1 MRGDNGGNYIP
12 KLDLDFLRLRRAK
25 LKLLFLKTF
34 KICPMELRG
43 KENPPRFV
51 LLSWWFGWWES
62 DLLPLLFSHSV
73 MFNFLQ
79 PHGLQHARLPCP
91 LPSPVVSSNSGPLSR
106 WCHPTISSLVAPL
119 SSCPQLA
126 LGKLTGKHPLSREHL
141 TSTPQAEMK
150 AKWPYLFVTEAS
162 HLVHELLLDHEGSQ
176 VGCVAGQEDD
186 GEEGPHGHHDLAGGP
201 FRILDR
207 HGVVEHQAPEEPN
220 SFSNCKRR
228 PMGCCKWQEGHSQR
242 ILKTHTWEHAL
253 APATLKAVRRQVYLI
268 TVLGPQPRVLFF
280 SKN

>member
-1 MRGDNGGNYIP
+1 MIWVMGVWFTSSIVQSLSHVQLFATPWTAACQDSLSFTISRS
-12 KLDLDFLRLRRAK
+12 F
-25 LKLLFLKTF
+25 LKLRSIESVMPSNHL
-34 KICPMELRG
+34 IPSS
-43 KENPPRFV
+43 PP
-51 LLSWWFGWWES
+51 L
-62 DLLPLLFSHSV
+62 LLPSV
-73 MFNFLQ
+73 GSWKT
-79 PHGLQHARLPCP
+79 H
-91 LPSPVVSSNSGPLSR
+91 
-106 WCHPTISSLVAPL
+106 W
-119 SSCPQLA
+119 
-126 LGKLTGKHPLSREHL
+126 KHPLSREHL

-162 HLVHELLLDHEGSQ
+162 HLVHKLLLDHEGSQ

>member
-1 MRGDNGGNYIP
+1 
-12 KLDLDFLRLRRAK
+12 
-25 LKLLFLKTF
+25 
-34 KICPMELRG
+34 
-43 KENPPRFV
+43 
-51 LLSWWFGWWES
+51 
-62 DLLPLLFSHSV
+62 
-73 MFNFLQ
+73 
-79 PHGLQHARLPCP
+79 
-91 LPSPVVSSNSGPLSR
+91 
-106 WCHPTISSLVAPL
+106 
-119 SSCPQLA
+119 
-126 LGKLTGKHPLSREHL
+126 
-141 TSTPQAEMK
+141 MK

-162 HLVHELLLDHEGSQ
+162 HLVHKLLLDHEGSQ

-242 ILKTHTWEHAL
+242 VLQTHTWEHAL

-268 TVLGPQPRVLFF
+268 TVPGPQPQVLFSLKISVLPTF
-280 SKN
+280 LYCWLFATFLKRKGKKGRQTEEGREVEEGEKKEGKKKERKEGRRKGRKKFTKEGGKNEGIEGGRKERRKRKWLWKFRLELEVVLWPVLNVDLIWLPFGGYTDGLTKKTCAYGLIRYACVVILYKNHAIQRDWCLIF